1 MRAAD
6 YASSRRDVR
15 LLAVVAILLTALAT
29 LGPALV
35 PGAGHAGHHLHALKV
50 AGISTSDQSSSTVRM
65 DQPVVSVHTA
75 PMASTVRAAAD
86 DAGTG
91 TARDRS
97 VADAPTPRGP
107 PGRV

>member
-6 YASSRRDVR
+6 RAPSRRELR

-29 LGPALV
+29 LGPALA
-35 PGAGHAGHHLHALKV
+35 PGAGHAGHHVHVLKA
-50 AGISTSDQSSSTVRM
+50 AGIATADQGSSTVRL

-75 PMASTVRAAAD
+75 PMASTVQATTYQAE
-86 DAGTG
+86 AGT
-91 TARDRS
+91 TRDQA